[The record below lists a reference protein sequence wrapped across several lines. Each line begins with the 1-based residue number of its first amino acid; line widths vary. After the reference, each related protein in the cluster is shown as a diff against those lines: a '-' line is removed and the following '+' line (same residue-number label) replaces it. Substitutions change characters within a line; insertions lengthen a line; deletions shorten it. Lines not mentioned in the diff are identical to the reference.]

1 MPSGELR
8 HRCGVVG
15 VRLQQELRGHSCLPL
30 VAVPPAK
37 QETCVSRSFSEPVTS
52 LEGLRQAIATY
63 LSRAC
68 EKLRR
73 QGQRA
78 GSVTYHVFAAGT
90 SAAFFALFLLAC
102 EAGARAPAWWPAVA
116 APARDVLGVH
126 RADDGRLR
134 LRWHV
139 AEVFG
144 ENALA
149 LYLLSDPLGDHISDM
164 VPDDCPQWY
173 FILWGEGLYFAVAY
187 VAAAYLRKHKLFLR
201 L

>member
-1 MPSGELR
+1 MLLGYAL
-8 HRCGVVG
+8 
-15 VRLQQELRGHSCLPL
+15 SCLGAAGPGALNPVCYNGTRIFFWGGFGDEVPCTGVPTVGGSRWL
-30 VAVPPAK
+30 VQPPFALPDPDAN
-37 QETCVSRSFSEPVTS
+37 VVTMW
-52 LEGLRQAIATY
+52 TMT
-63 LSRAC
+63 
-68 EKLRR
+68 
-73 QGQRA
+73 QRA

-164 VPDDCPQWY
+164 VPDDSPNWY